1 MAVNKLMLDGF
12 AEDDYKLI
20 AIHSSI
26 EAYKLAFFLNK
37 TLSIKLEREVYD
49 VDFSHKEGIA
59 YYQLFSYLN
68 ENLCCNYYLVSNKY
82 KLNPEEVIV
91 SNGLFPEEGKVNT
104 NLIYEYKSVD
114 FFLKIEDDTDSVS
127 LKKLLININK
137 IQQVVTAYSIE
148 VSTLK
153 SNKNLIFN

>member
-37 TLSIKLEREVYD
+37 VLSIKLEREIYD

-68 ENLCCNYYLVSNKY
+68 EHLCCNYYLVSNKH
-82 KLNPEEVIV
+82 KLNPEEVTIN
-91 SNGLFPEEGKVNT
+91 NGLFPEDGKVNT
-104 NLIYEYKSVD
+104 NLIQEYKSVD
-114 FFLKIEDDTDSVS
+114 FFLKIEDDTESVS

-137 IQQVVTAYSIE
+137 IHQVVTAYSID
-148 VSTLK
+148 VNTLK